1 MIILKLESFFY
12 RLSKITYRSK
22 KAKRIFLKNH
32 SFKKTI
38 ALSLLA
44 SMSLCNAE
52 EDGAFF
58 VIDYQTS
65 LARQE
70 LKNPGFTQAQELKQ
84 LIRDGAVR
92 LQTSAIPL
100 SYYLDILGNKTK
112 TLLSESLKNSSQAQP
127 SQPNGQP
134 NQALVNLEQSL
145 EILGKLLDLSQQ
157 YASEGVIKPLV
168 VDVGKGQIGITD
180 SMLLVAQNIV
190 LALGQVDLSKI
201 QQNNNEQLYQNIM
214 KVMLLG
220 AGGTNGSY
228 NGVSVGDIATG
239 MQNFSSQTG
248 LIGANSTVSELNAL
262 IKSGISL
269 DRETL
274 RLGSFIEK
282 NICSNASSCFSGS
295 QLIYKQGLDRT
306 INIINA
312 VLGQF
317 ESSASS
323 LYKIS
328 YIPNLF
334 SLKDY
339 QSASMNGFG
348 AKMGYKQF
356 FTHKKNVGLRYYG
369 FLDYGYANFGDTN
382 LKVGANLVTYGVG
395 TDFLY
400 NVYER
405 SRRRE
410 RTTIGLFFGAQIA
423 GQTWSTNVTNL
434 LSGQRPDV
442 KSSSF
447 QFLFDLGVRTN
458 FAKTN
463 FNKHRL
469 DQGIEFGVKIPV
481 IAHKYFATQGS
492 SASYMRNFS
501 FYVGY
506 SVGF

>member
-1 MIILKLESFFY
+1 M
-12 RLSKITYRSK
+12 
-22 KAKRIFLKNH
+22 KNH

-112 TLLSESLKNSSQAQP
+112 ILLSESLKNNAQPSQPNVQP

-134 NQALVNLEQSL
+134 NQALANLEESL
-145 EILGKLLDLSQQ
+145 GILGKLLDLSQQ
-157 YASEGVIKPLV
+157 YANQGVIKPLV
-168 VDVGKGQIGITD
+168 VDVGKEQIGITD

-201 QQNNNEQLYQNIM
+201 QQNNNGQLYENIM

-220 AGGTNGSY
+220 AGGTNGAY

-248 LIGANSTVSELNAL
+248 LIGADSTVSELNAL

-282 NICSNASSCFSGS
+282 NICSSASSCFTGS
-295 QLIYKQGLDRT
+295 QLIYKKGLDRV

-312 VLGQF
+312 SLGQF

-356 FTHKKNVGLRYYG
+356 FTHKKNIGLRYYG

>member
-1 MIILKLESFFY
+1 M
-12 RLSKITYRSK
+12 
-22 KAKRIFLKNH
+22 KNH

-100 SYYLDILGNKTK
+100 SYYLDILGNKTT
-112 TLLSESLKNSSQAQP
+112 TLLSGSVKNNAQP
-127 SQPNGQP
+127 SQQNVQSH
-134 NQALVNLEQSL
+134 QALANLEQSL
-145 EILGKLLDLSQQ
+145 GILGKLLDLSQQ
-157 YASEGVIKPLV
+157 YANQGVIKPLV
-168 VDVGKGQIGITD
+168 VDVGNKQIGITD

-201 QQNNNEQLYQNIM
+201 QQNNNEQLYENIM

-220 AGGTNGSY
+220 TGGTNGAY

-295 QLIYKQGLDRT
+295 QLIYKKGLDRV
-306 INIINA
+306 INIISA
-312 VLGQF
+312 SLDQF

-334 SLKDY
+334 SLRDY

-356 FTHKKNVGLRYYG
+356 FTHKKNIGLRYYG

-447 QFLFDLGVRTN
+447 QFLFDLGMRTN

-463 FNKHRL
+463 FNKHKL

>member
-1 MIILKLESFFY
+1 M
-12 RLSKITYRSK
+12 
-22 KAKRIFLKNH
+22 KNH

-112 TLLSESLKNSSQAQP
+112 TLLSESMKDNVR
-127 SQPNGQP
+127 P

-157 YASEGVIKPLV
+157 YASQNIIKPLV
-168 VDVGKGQIGITD
+168 VDVGKEQIGITD
-180 SMLLVAQNIV
+180 SMLSVAQNIV

-201 QQNNNEQLYQNIM
+201 QNNNNQQLYENIV

-220 AGGTNGSY
+220 ATNGAY

-274 RLGSFIEK
+274 GLGSFIEK
-282 NICSNASSCFSGS
+282 NICSSASSCFSGS
-295 QLIYKQGLDRT
+295 QLIYKKGLDRV
-306 INIINA
+306 IGIINTT
-312 VLGQF
+312 LNQF

-334 SLKDY
+334 SLRDY

-356 FTHKKNVGLRYYG
+356 FTHKKNIGLRYYG

-400 NVYER
+400 NFFER

-410 RTTIGLFFGAQIA
+410 RTAIGLFFGAQIA

-442 KSSSF
+442 KFSSF
-447 QFLFDLGVRTN
+447 QFLFDLGLRTN

-463 FNKHRL
+463 FNKHKL

>member
-1 MIILKLESFFY
+1 M
-12 RLSKITYRSK
+12 
-22 KAKRIFLKNH
+22 KNH

-112 TLLSESLKNSSQAQP
+112 TLLSESVKNNAQE
-127 SQPNGQP
+127 QNAQP

-157 YASEGVIKPLV
+157 YASQGVIKPLV
-168 VDVGKGQIGITD
+168 VDVGKQQIGITD

-201 QQNNNEQLYQNIM
+201 QQNNNNQQLYENIM

-220 AGGTNGSY
+220 AGGTNGAY

-248 LIGANSTVSELNAL
+248 LIGANSTVSEINAL

-282 NICSNASSCFSGS
+282 NICSSASSCFSGS
-295 QLIYKQGLDRT
+295 QLIYKKGLDRV
-306 INIINA
+306 IGIINTS
-312 VLGQF
+312 LNQF
-317 ESSASS
+317 EYSASS

-334 SLKDY
+334 SLRDY

-356 FTHKKNVGLRYYG
+356 FTHKKNIGLRYYG

-400 NVYER
+400 NFFER

-410 RTTIGLFFGAQIA
+410 RTAIGLFFGAQIA

-447 QFLFDLGVRTN
+447 QFLFDLGLRTN

-463 FNKHRL
+463 FNKHKL

>member
-1 MIILKLESFFY
+1 M
-12 RLSKITYRSK
+12 
-22 KAKRIFLKNH
+22 KNH

-44 SMSLCNAE
+44 GMSLCNAE

-112 TLLSESLKNSSQAQP
+112 ILLSESLKNNAQP
-127 SQPNGQP
+127 SQPNGP
-134 NQALVNLEQSL
+134 SYQALVNLEESL
-145 EILGKLLDLSQQ
+145 GILGKLLDLSQQ
-157 YASEGVIKPLV
+157 YASQGVIKPLV
-168 VDVGKGQIGITD
+168 VDVGNKQIGITD

-201 QQNNNEQLYQNIM
+201 QQNNGNGQLYENIM

-220 AGGTNGSY
+220 AGGTNGAY

-248 LIGANSTVSELNAL
+248 LIEANSTVGELNAL

-274 RLGSFIEK
+274 GLGSFIEK
-282 NICSNASSCFSGS
+282 NICSNALSCFSGS
-295 QLIYKQGLDRT
+295 QLVYKKGLDRS
-306 INIINA
+306 ISIINA
-312 VLGQF
+312 SLDQF

-339 QSASMNGFG
+339 QLASMNGFG

-356 FTHKKNVGLRYYG
+356 FTHKKNIGLRYYG

-410 RTTIGLFFGAQIA
+410 RTTIGLFFGTQIA

>member
-1 MIILKLESFFY
+1 M
-12 RLSKITYRSK
+12 
-22 KAKRIFLKNH
+22 KNH

-44 SMSLCNAE
+44 GMSLCNAE

-112 TLLSESLKNSSQAQP
+112 ILLSESVKNNAQP

-134 NQALVNLEQSL
+134 NQAQPNQALVNLEQSL
-145 EILGKLLDLSQQ
+145 GILGKLLDLSQQ
-157 YASEGVIKPLV
+157 YANQGVIKPLV
-168 VDVGKGQIGITD
+168 VDVGKEQIGITD

-201 QQNNNEQLYQNIM
+201 QQNNNQQLYENIM

-220 AGGTNGSY
+220 AGGTNGAY

-248 LIGANSTVSELNAL
+248 LIGANSTVSEINAL

-282 NICSNASSCFSGS
+282 NICSGASHCFTGN
-295 QLIYKQGLDRT
+295 QLIYKKGLDRV

-312 VLGQF
+312 SLGQF

>member
-1 MIILKLESFFY
+1 M
-12 RLSKITYRSK
+12 
-22 KAKRIFLKNH
+22 KNH

-112 TLLSESLKNSSQAQP
+112 TLLSESLKNNAQP
-127 SQPNGQP
+127 SQPNGQSTP
-134 NQALVNLEQSL
+134 NQALVNLEESL
-145 EILGKLLDLSQQ
+145 GILGKLLDLSQQ
-157 YASEGVIKPLV
+157 YANQGVIKPLV
-168 VDVGKGQIGITD
+168 VDVGKKQIGITD

-201 QQNNNEQLYQNIM
+201 QQTNNEQLYENIM

-220 AGGTNGSY
+220 AGGTNGAY

-274 RLGSFIEK
+274 KLGSFIEK
-282 NICSNASSCFSGS
+282 NICSNASPCFSGN
-295 QLIYKQGLDRT
+295 QLIYKKGLDRV
-306 INIINA
+306 IGIINTS
-312 VLGQF
+312 LNQF
-317 ESSASS
+317 EYSASS

-356 FTHKKNVGLRYYG
+356 FTHKKNIGLRYYG

-400 NVYER
+400 NFFER

-410 RTTIGLFFGAQIA
+410 RTAIGLFFGAQIA

-447 QFLFDLGVRTN
+447 QFLFDLGLRTN
-458 FAKTN
+458 FAKTH
-463 FNKHRL
+463 FNKHKL

>member
-1 MIILKLESFFY
+1 M
-12 RLSKITYRSK
+12 
-22 KAKRIFLKNH
+22 KNH

-112 TLLSESLKNSSQAQP
+112 TLLSESMKDNAQASQQ
-127 SQPNGQP
+127 NGQSH
-134 NQALVNLEQSL
+134 QALVNLEQSL
-145 EILGKLLDLSQQ
+145 GILGKLLDLSQQ
-157 YASEGVIKPLV
+157 YANQGVIKPLV
-168 VDVGKGQIGITD
+168 VDVGKQQIGITD
-180 SMLLVAQNIV
+180 SMLSVAQNIV

-201 QQNNNEQLYQNIM
+201 QQNNNGQLYENIM

-220 AGGTNGSY
+220 AGGTNGAY
-228 NGVSVGDIATG
+228 NGVSVGNIATG

-248 LIGANSTVSELNAL
+248 LIGANSTVSEINAL

-274 RLGSFIEK
+274 GLGSFIEK
-282 NICSNASSCFSGS
+282 NICSNASPCFSGD
-295 QLIYKQGLDRT
+295 QLIYKKGLDRV
-306 INIINA
+306 IGIINTT
-312 VLGQF
+312 LNQF
-317 ESSASS
+317 GDSASS

-334 SLKDY
+334 SLRDY

-356 FTHKKNVGLRYYG
+356 FTHKKNIGLRYYG

-400 NVYER
+400 NFFER

-410 RTTIGLFFGAQIA
+410 RTAIGLFFGAQIA

-447 QFLFDLGVRTN
+447 QFLFDLGLRTN
-458 FAKTN
+458 FAKTH
-463 FNKHRL
+463 FNKHKL

>member
-1 MIILKLESFFY
+1 M
-12 RLSKITYRSK
+12 
-22 KAKRIFLKNH
+22 KNH

-112 TLLSESLKNSSQAQP
+112 TLLSESLKNNAQP
-127 SQPNGQP
+127 SQPNGQSAS

-145 EILGKLLDLSQQ
+145 GILGKLLDLSQQ

-168 VDVGKGQIGITD
+168 VDVGKEQIGITD
-180 SMLLVAQNIV
+180 SMLSVAQNIV

-220 AGGTNGSY
+220 AGGTNGAY

-248 LIGANSTVSELNAL
+248 LIGANSTVSEINAL

-295 QLIYKQGLDRT
+295 QLIYKKGLDRV
-306 INIINA
+306 INIINTS
-312 VLGQF
+312 LDQF

-356 FTHKKNVGLRYYG
+356 FTHKKNIGLRYYG

>member
-168 VDVGKGQIGITD
+168 VDVGKEQIGITD

-312 VLGQF
+312 SLGQF
-317 ESSASS
+317 EYSASS

-356 FTHKKNVGLRYYG
+356 FTHKKNIGLRYYG

>member
-1 MIILKLESFFY
+1 M
-12 RLSKITYRSK
+12 
-22 KAKRIFLKNH
+22 KNH

-44 SMSLCNAE
+44 GMSLCNAE

-65 LARQE
+65 FARQE

-112 TLLSESLKNSSQAQP
+112 TLLSESMKDNVQASQQ
-127 SQPNGQP
+127 NGQS
-134 NQALVNLEQSL
+134 NQALVNLEESL
-145 EILGKLLDLSQQ
+145 GILGKLLNLSQQ
-157 YASEGVIKPLV
+157 YANQGVIKPLV
-168 VDVGKGQIGITD
+168 VDVGKEQIGITD
-180 SMLLVAQNIV
+180 SMLSVAQNIV
-190 LALGQVDLSKI
+190 LALGQVDLRKI
-201 QQNNNEQLYQNIM
+201 QQTNNEQLYENIV

-220 AGGTNGSY
+220 ADGTNGAY

-248 LIGANSTVSELNAL
+248 LIGANSTVGELNAL

-274 RLGSFIEK
+274 KLGSFIEK
-282 NICSNASSCFSGS
+282 NICSNASHCFSGS
-295 QLIYKQGLDRT
+295 QLIYKKGLDRV
-306 INIINA
+306 IGIINTS
-312 VLGQF
+312 LNQF
-317 ESSASS
+317 EYSASS

-356 FTHKKNVGLRYYG
+356 FTHKKNIGLRYYG

-400 NVYER
+400 NFFER

-410 RTTIGLFFGAQIA
+410 RTAIGLFFGAQIA

-447 QFLFDLGVRTN
+447 QFLFDLGLRTN

-463 FNKHRL
+463 FNKHKL

-506 SVGF
+506 SIGF

>member
-1 MIILKLESFFY
+1 M
-12 RLSKITYRSK
+12 
-22 KAKRIFLKNH
+22 KNH

-44 SMSLCNAE
+44 GMSLCNAE

-65 LARQE
+65 LAGQE

-112 TLLSESLKNSSQAQP
+112 ILLSESLKNNVQP
-127 SQPNGQP
+127 SQSNGQSTP
-134 NQALVNLEQSL
+134 NQALANLEQSL
-145 EILGKLLDLSQQ
+145 GILGKLLDLSQQ
-157 YASEGVIKPLV
+157 YANQGVIKPLV
-168 VDVGKGQIGITD
+168 VDVGKEQIGITD

-201 QQNNNEQLYQNIM
+201 QQNNNQQLYENIM

-220 AGGTNGSY
+220 ADGTNGAY
-228 NGVSVGDIATG
+228 NGTSVGDIATG

-282 NICSNASSCFSGS
+282 NICSSASSCFSQN
-295 QLIYKQGLDRT
+295 QLIYKKGLDRV
-306 INIINA
+306 IGIINTS
-312 VLGQF
+312 LDQF

-334 SLKDY
+334 SLRDY

-356 FTHKKNVGLRYYG
+356 FTHEKNIGLRYYG

-400 NVYER
+400 NFFER

-410 RTTIGLFFGAQIA
+410 RTAIGLFFGAQIA

-447 QFLFDLGVRTN
+447 QFLFDLGLRTN
-458 FAKTN
+458 FAKTH
-463 FNKHRL
+463 FNRHKL

>member
-1 MIILKLESFFY
+1 M
-12 RLSKITYRSK
+12 
-22 KAKRIFLKNH
+22 KNH

-100 SYYLDILGNKTK
+100 SYYLNILGNKTK
-112 TLLSESLKNSSQAQP
+112 ILLSESLKNSSQTQP
-127 SQPNGQP
+127 PQPNGQP

-145 EILGKLLDLSQQ
+145 GILGKLLDLSQQ
-157 YASEGVIKPLV
+157 YASQGVIKPLV
-168 VDVGKGQIGITD
+168 VDVGKEQIGITD

-201 QQNNNEQLYQNIM
+201 QQNNNGQLYENIM

-220 AGGTNGSY
+220 AGGTNGAY

-248 LIGANSTVSELNAL
+248 LIGADSTVSELNAL

-282 NICSNASSCFSGS
+282 NICSSASSCFSGS
-295 QLIYKQGLDRT
+295 QLIYKKGLDRV

-312 VLGQF
+312 SLGQF

-356 FTHKKNVGLRYYG
+356 FTHKKNIGLRYYG

>member
-1 MIILKLESFFY
+1 M
-12 RLSKITYRSK
+12 
-22 KAKRIFLKNH
+22 KNH

-58 VIDYQTS
+58 IIDYQTS

-92 LQTSAIPL
+92 LQTSTIPL

-112 TLLSESLKNSSQAQP
+112 TLLSESMKNNAQASQQ
-127 SQPNGQP
+127 NGQSH
-134 NQALVNLEQSL
+134 QALANLEQSL
-145 EILGKLLDLSQQ
+145 GILGKLLDLSQQ
-157 YASEGVIKPLV
+157 YASQNVIKPLV
-168 VDVGKGQIGITD
+168 VDVGKQQIGITD

-201 QQNNNEQLYQNIM
+201 QRNNNQQLYENIM

-220 AGGTNGSY
+220 AGGTNGAY

-239 MQNFSSQTG
+239 MQNFSSQTD
-248 LIGANSTVSELNAL
+248 LIGANSTVGELNAL

-274 RLGSFIEK
+274 GLGNFIEK
-282 NICSNASSCFSGS
+282 NICSSASSCFSEN
-295 QLIYKQGLDRT
+295 QLTYKKGLDRV
-306 INIINA
+306 IGIINTT
-312 VLGQF
+312 LGQF

-334 SLKDY
+334 SLRDY

-400 NVYER
+400 NFFER

-410 RTTIGLFFGAQIA
+410 RTAIGLFFGAQIA

-463 FNKHRL
+463 FNKHKL

>member
-1 MIILKLESFFY
+1 M
-12 RLSKITYRSK
+12 
-22 KAKRIFLKNH
+22 KNH

-44 SMSLCNAE
+44 GMSLCNAE

-112 TLLSESLKNSSQAQP
+112 ILLSESLKNSSQTQP

-145 EILGKLLDLSQQ
+145 GILGKLLDLSQQ

-168 VDVGKGQIGITD
+168 VDVGKEQIGITD

-220 AGGTNGSY
+220 AGGTNGAY

-274 RLGSFIEK
+274 GLGSFIEK
-282 NICSNASSCFSGS
+282 NICSSASPCFTGS
-295 QLIYKQGLDRT
+295 QLVYRKGLDRV

-312 VLGQF
+312 SLGQF

>member
-1 MIILKLESFFY
+1 M
-12 RLSKITYRSK
+12 
-22 KAKRIFLKNH
+22 KNH

-112 TLLSESLKNSSQAQP
+112 ILLSESLKNSSQTQP

-145 EILGKLLDLSQQ
+145 GILGKLLDLSQQ

-168 VDVGKGQIGITD
+168 VDVGKEQIGITD

-201 QQNNNEQLYQNIM
+201 QQNNNGQLYENIM

-220 AGGTNGSY
+220 AGGTNGAY

-274 RLGSFIEK
+274 GLGSFIEK
-282 NICSNASSCFSGS
+282 NICSSASPCFTGS
-295 QLIYKQGLDRT
+295 QLTYRKGLDRV

-312 VLGQF
+312 SLGQF

-356 FTHKKNVGLRYYG
+356 FTHKKNIGLRYYG

-405 SRRRE
+405 SRRME

>member
-1 MIILKLESFFY
+1 M
-12 RLSKITYRSK
+12 
-22 KAKRIFLKNH
+22 KNH

-44 SMSLCNAE
+44 GMSLCNAE

-112 TLLSESLKNSSQAQP
+112 ILLSESVKNNAQP
-127 SQPNGQP
+127 SQQNGQP
-134 NQALVNLEQSL
+134 NQALVNLEESL
-145 EILGKLLDLSQQ
+145 GILGKLLDLSQQ
-157 YASEGVIKPLV
+157 YANQGVIKPLV
-168 VDVGKGQIGITD
+168 VDVGKEQIGITD

-201 QQNNNEQLYQNIM
+201 QQNNNEQLYENIM

-220 AGGTNGSY
+220 AGGTNGAY

-248 LIGANSTVSELNAL
+248 LIGANSTVGELNAL

-274 RLGSFIEK
+274 GLGNFIEK
-282 NICSNASSCFSGS
+282 NICSNASSCFSQN
-295 QLIYKQGLDRT
+295 QLIYKKGLDRV
-306 INIINA
+306 IGIINTS
-312 VLGQF
+312 LNQF

-334 SLKDY
+334 SLRDY

-356 FTHKKNVGLRYYG
+356 FTHKKNIGLRYYG

-400 NVYER
+400 NFFER

-410 RTTIGLFFGAQIA
+410 RTAIGLFFGAQIA

-447 QFLFDLGVRTN
+447 QFLFDLGLRTN
-458 FAKTN
+458 FAKTH
-463 FNKHRL
+463 FNKHKL

>member
-1 MIILKLESFFY
+1 M
-12 RLSKITYRSK
+12 
-22 KAKRIFLKNH
+22 KNH

-112 TLLSESLKNSSQAQP
+112 TLLSESMKDNAQASQQ
-127 SQPNGQP
+127 NGQSH
-134 NQALVNLEQSL
+134 QALVNLEQSL
-145 EILGKLLDLSQQ
+145 GILGKLLDLSQQ
-157 YASEGVIKPLV
+157 YANQGVIKPLV
-168 VDVGKGQIGITD
+168 VDVGKEQIGITD
-180 SMLLVAQNIV
+180 SMLSVAQNIV

-201 QQNNNEQLYQNIM
+201 QNNNNQQLYENIV

-220 AGGTNGSY
+220 AGGTNGAY

-274 RLGSFIEK
+274 RLESFIEK
-282 NICSNASSCFSGS
+282 NICSNASSCFSGN
-295 QLIYKQGLDRT
+295 QLIYRKGLDRV
-306 INIINA
+306 IGIINTS
-312 VLGQF
+312 LDQF
-317 ESSASS
+317 GDSASS

-334 SLKDY
+334 SLRDY

-356 FTHKKNVGLRYYG
+356 FTHKKNIGLRYYG
-369 FLDYGYANFGDTN
+369 FLDYGYANFDDTN

-400 NVYER
+400 NFFER

-410 RTTIGLFFGAQIA
+410 RTAIGLFFGAQIA

-447 QFLFDLGVRTN
+447 QFLFDLGLRTN

-463 FNKHRL
+463 FNKHKL

>member
-1 MIILKLESFFY
+1 M
-12 RLSKITYRSK
+12 
-22 KAKRIFLKNH
+22 KNH

-112 TLLSESLKNSSQAQP
+112 TLLSESLKNNPQ
-127 SQPNGQP
+127 QPNGQP

-145 EILGKLLDLSQQ
+145 GILGKLLDLSQQ

-168 VDVGKGQIGITD
+168 VDVGKEQIGITD

-220 AGGTNGSY
+220 AGGTNGAY
-228 NGVSVGDIATG
+228 NGVNVGDIATG

-295 QLIYKQGLDRT
+295 QLIYKQGLDRV
-306 INIINA
+306 INIINTS
-312 VLGQF
+312 LSQF
-317 ESSASS
+317 EYSASS

-334 SLKDY
+334 SLRDY

-356 FTHKKNVGLRYYG
+356 FTHKKNIGLRYYG

-410 RTTIGLFFGAQIA
+410 RTAIGLFFGAQIA

-463 FNKHRL
+463 FNKHKL

>member
-1 MIILKLESFFY
+1 M
-12 RLSKITYRSK
+12 
-22 KAKRIFLKNH
+22 KNH

-44 SMSLCNAE
+44 GMSLCNAE

-58 VIDYQTS
+58 VIDYQAS

-112 TLLSESLKNSSQAQP
+112 ILLSESLKNSSQTQP

-134 NQALVNLEQSL
+134 NQALVNLEESL
-145 EILGKLLDLSQQ
+145 GILGKLLDLSQQ
-157 YASEGVIKPLV
+157 YANQGVIKPLV
-168 VDVGKGQIGITD
+168 VDVGNKQIGITD

-201 QQNNNEQLYQNIM
+201 QQNNNGQLYENIM

-220 AGGTNGSY
+220 AGGTNGAY

-282 NICSNASSCFSGS
+282 NICSSASSCFSGS
-295 QLIYKQGLDRT
+295 QLIYKKGLDRV

-312 VLGQF
+312 SLGQF
-317 ESSASS
+317 ENSASS

>member
-1 MIILKLESFFY
+1 M
-12 RLSKITYRSK
+12 
-22 KAKRIFLKNH
+22 KNH

-44 SMSLCNAE
+44 SMSLCRAE

-70 LKNPGFTQAQELKQ
+70 LKNPGFTQAQGLKQ

-112 TLLSESLKNSSQAQP
+112 ILLSESLKNNAQP
-127 SQPNGQP
+127 QNGP
-134 NQALVNLEQSL
+134 SNQALVNLEQSL
-145 EILGKLLDLSQQ
+145 GILGKLLDLSQQ
-157 YASEGVIKPLV
+157 YANQGVIKPLV
-168 VDVGKGQIGITD
+168 VDVGNKQIGITD

-220 AGGTNGSY
+220 AGGTNGAY

-274 RLGSFIEK
+274 GLGSFIEK
-282 NICSNASSCFSGS
+282 NICSSASPCFTGS
-295 QLIYKQGLDRT
+295 QLVYRKGLDRV

-312 VLGQF
+312 SLGQF

-356 FTHKKNVGLRYYG
+356 FTHKKNIGLRYYG

>member
-1 MIILKLESFFY
+1 M
-12 RLSKITYRSK
+12 
-22 KAKRIFLKNH
+22 KNH

-112 TLLSESLKNSSQAQP
+112 TLLSESLKNNAQP
-127 SQPNGQP
+127 SQPNGQSAS

-145 EILGKLLDLSQQ
+145 GILGKLLDLSQQ
-157 YASEGVIKPLV
+157 YANQGVIKPLV
-168 VDVGKGQIGITD
+168 VDVGKEQIGITD

-220 AGGTNGSY
+220 AGGTNGAY

-295 QLIYKQGLDRT
+295 QLIYRKGLDRV

-312 VLGQF
+312 SLSQF

-334 SLKDY
+334 SLRDY

-369 FLDYGYANFGDTN
+369 FLDYGYMNFGDTN

>member
-1 MIILKLESFFY
+1 MKNYPLK
-12 RLSKITYRSK
+12 KMM
-22 KAKRIFLKNH
+22 
-32 SFKKTI
+32 
-38 ALSLLA
+38 ALSLIA
-44 SMSLCNAE
+44 GVCACNAE

-112 TLLSESLKNSSQAQP
+112 ILLSESLKNSSQTQP

-145 EILGKLLDLSQQ
+145 GILGKLLDLSQQ
-157 YASEGVIKPLV
+157 YANQGVIKPLV
-168 VDVGKGQIGITD
+168 VDVGKEQIGITD

-201 QQNNNEQLYQNIM
+201 QQNNNEQLYENIM

-220 AGGTNGSY
+220 AGGTNGAY
-228 NGVSVGDIATG
+228 NGTSVGDIATG

-274 RLGSFIEK
+274 KLGSFIEK
-282 NICSNASSCFSGS
+282 NICSSASSCFSGS
-295 QLIYKQGLDRT
+295 QLIYKKGLDRV
-306 INIINA
+306 IGIINTS
-312 VLGQF
+312 LNQF
-317 ESSASS
+317 EDSASS

-334 SLKDY
+334 SLRDY

-400 NVYER
+400 NFFER

-410 RTTIGLFFGAQIA
+410 RTAIGLFFGAQIA

-447 QFLFDLGVRTN
+447 QFLFDLGLRTN
-458 FAKTN
+458 FAKTH
-463 FNKHRL
+463 FNKHKL

>member
-1 MIILKLESFFY
+1 M
-12 RLSKITYRSK
+12 
-22 KAKRIFLKNH
+22 KNH

-38 ALSLLA
+38 ALSFLA
-44 SMSLCNAE
+44 GMSLCNAE

-112 TLLSESLKNSSQAQP
+112 TLLSESLKNNAQP
-127 SQPNGQP
+127 SQPNGQSTP

-145 EILGKLLDLSQQ
+145 GILGKLLDLSQQ
-157 YASEGVIKPLV
+157 YANQGVIKPLV
-168 VDVGKGQIGITD
+168 VDVGKKQIGITD

-201 QQNNNEQLYQNIM
+201 QQNNNQQLYENIM

-220 AGGTNGSY
+220 AGGTNGAY
-228 NGVSVGDIATG
+228 NGTSVGDIATG

-248 LIGANSTVSELNAL
+248 LIGANSTVGELNAL

-274 RLGSFIEK
+274 KLGSFIEK
-282 NICSNASSCFSGS
+282 NICSNASPCFSQN
-295 QLIYKQGLDRT
+295 QLIYKKGLDRV
-306 INIINA
+306 IGIINTS
-312 VLGQF
+312 LNQF

-334 SLKDY
+334 SLRDY

-356 FTHKKNVGLRYYG
+356 FTHKKNIGLRYYG

-400 NVYER
+400 NFFER

-410 RTTIGLFFGAQIA
+410 RTAIGLFFGAQIA

-447 QFLFDLGVRTN
+447 QFLFDLGLRTN
-458 FAKTN
+458 FAKTH
-463 FNKHRL
+463 FNKHKL

>member
-1 MIILKLESFFY
+1 M
-12 RLSKITYRSK
+12 
-22 KAKRIFLKNH
+22 KNH

-112 TLLSESLKNSSQAQP
+112 TLLSESLKNNPQQ
-127 SQPNGQP
+127 QNGQP

-145 EILGKLLDLSQQ
+145 GILGKLLDLSQQ

-168 VDVGKGQIGITD
+168 VDVGKEQIGITD

-220 AGGTNGSY
+220 AGGTSGY

-274 RLGSFIEK
+274 GLGSFIEK

-312 VLGQF
+312 SLSQF
-317 ESSASS
+317 EYSASS

-356 FTHKKNVGLRYYG
+356 FTHKKNIGLRYYG

>member
-1 MIILKLESFFY
+1 MKNYPLK
-12 RLSKITYRSK
+12 KMM
-22 KAKRIFLKNH
+22 
-32 SFKKTI
+32 
-38 ALSLLA
+38 ALSLMA
-44 SMSLCNAE
+44 GVYACNAE

-112 TLLSESLKNSSQAQP
+112 TLLSESLKNNTQP

-145 EILGKLLDLSQQ
+145 GILGKLLDLSQQ

-168 VDVGKGQIGITD
+168 VDVGKEQIGITD

-220 AGGTNGSY
+220 AGGTNGAY

-262 IKSGISL
+262 IKSGIYL

-295 QLIYKQGLDRT
+295 QLIYKQGLDRV
-306 INIINA
+306 INIINTS
-312 VLGQF
+312 LSQF
-317 ESSASS
+317 EYSASS
-323 LYKIS
+323 LYNIS

-334 SLKDY
+334 SLRDY

-356 FTHKKNVGLRYYG
+356 FTHKKNIGLRYYG

-492 SASYMRNFS
+492 STSYMRNFS

>member
-1 MIILKLESFFY
+1 M
-12 RLSKITYRSK
+12 
-22 KAKRIFLKNH
+22 KNH

-112 TLLSESLKNSSQAQP
+112 ILLRESLKNNAQP
-127 SQPNGQP
+127 SQPNAQP
-134 NQALVNLEQSL
+134 PQQNGPSNQALVNLEQSL
-145 EILGKLLDLSQQ
+145 GILGKLLDLSQQ
-157 YASEGVIKPLV
+157 YASQGVIKPLV
-168 VDVGKGQIGITD
+168 VDVGKEQIGITD

-201 QQNNNEQLYQNIM
+201 QQNNNEQLYENIM

-220 AGGTNGSY
+220 AGGTNGAY

-282 NICSNASSCFSGS
+282 NICSSASSCFSGS
-295 QLIYKQGLDRT
+295 QLIYKKGLDRV
-306 INIINA
+306 INIINTS
-312 VLGQF
+312 LNQF

-356 FTHKKNVGLRYYG
+356 FTHKKNIGLRYYG

>member
-1 MIILKLESFFY
+1 M
-12 RLSKITYRSK
+12 
-22 KAKRIFLKNH
+22 KNH

-100 SYYLDILGNKTK
+100 SYYLDILGNKTT
-112 TLLSESLKNSSQAQP
+112 TLLSGSVKGNAQP
-127 SQPNGQP
+127 PQQNAQPP
-134 NQALVNLEQSL
+134 QALVNLEQSL
-145 EILGKLLDLSQQ
+145 GILGKLLDLSQQ
-157 YASEGVIKPLV
+157 YANQGVIKPLV
-168 VDVGKGQIGITD
+168 VDVGKEQIGITD

-201 QQNNNEQLYQNIM
+201 QQNNNEQLYENIM

-220 AGGTNGSY
+220 AGGTNGAY

-274 RLGSFIEK
+274 GLGSFIEK
-282 NICSNASSCFSGS
+282 NICSGASSCFSGS
-295 QLIYKQGLDRT
+295 QLIYKKGLDRS
-306 INIINA
+306 ISIINA
-312 VLGQF
+312 SLDQF
-317 ESSASS
+317 EYSASS

-356 FTHKKNVGLRYYG
+356 FTHKKNIGLRYYG

>member
-1 MIILKLESFFY
+1 M
-12 RLSKITYRSK
+12 
-22 KAKRIFLKNH
+22 KNH

-112 TLLSESLKNSSQAQP
+112 VLLSESMKNNAQP

-134 NQALVNLEQSL
+134 NQALVNLEKSL
-145 EILGKLLDLSQQ
+145 GILGKLLDLSQQ
-157 YASEGVIKPLV
+157 YANQGVIKPLV
-168 VDVGKGQIGITD
+168 VDVGKEQIGITD

-201 QQNNNEQLYQNIM
+201 QQNNNGQLYENIM

-220 AGGTNGSY
+220 AGGTNGAY

-248 LIGANSTVSELNAL
+248 LIGANSTVSEINAL

-282 NICSNASSCFSGS
+282 NICSSVSSCFSGN
-295 QLIYKQGLDRT
+295 QLIYKKGLDRV

-312 VLGQF
+312 SLGQF

-356 FTHKKNVGLRYYG
+356 FTHKKNIGLRYYG

>member
-1 MIILKLESFFY
+1 M
-12 RLSKITYRSK
+12 
-22 KAKRIFLKNH
+22 KNH

-145 EILGKLLDLSQQ
+145 GILGKLLDLSQQ

-168 VDVGKGQIGITD
+168 VDVGKEQIGITD

-201 QQNNNEQLYQNIM
+201 QQNNNQQLYENIM

-220 AGGTNGSY
+220 AGGTNGAY

-282 NICSNASSCFSGS
+282 NICSSASSCFSGS
-295 QLIYKQGLDRT
+295 QLVYRKGLDRV

-312 VLGQF
+312 SLGQF

-334 SLKDY
+334 SLRDY

-410 RTTIGLFFGAQIA
+410 RTTIGLFFGTQIA

-458 FAKTN
+458 FAKTH
-463 FNKHRL
+463 FNKHKL

>member
-1 MIILKLESFFY
+1 M
-12 RLSKITYRSK
+12 
-22 KAKRIFLKNH
+22 KNH

-112 TLLSESLKNSSQAQP
+112 TLLSESVKNNAQP
-127 SQPNGQP
+127 SQQNAQP

-157 YASEGVIKPLV
+157 YASQNIIKPLV
-168 VDVGKGQIGITD
+168 VDVGKEQIGITD
-180 SMLLVAQNIV
+180 SMLSVAQNIV

-201 QQNNNEQLYQNIM
+201 QQNKQLYENIV

-220 AGGTNGSY
+220 AGGTNGAY

-248 LIGANSTVSELNAL
+248 LIGANSTVGELNAL

-274 RLGSFIEK
+274 GLGSFIEK
-282 NICSNASSCFSGS
+282 NICSSASSCFSGS
-295 QLIYKQGLDRT
+295 QLIYKKGLDRT
-306 INIINA
+306 INIISA
-312 VLGQF
+312 TLGQF

-334 SLKDY
+334 SLRDY

-356 FTHKKNVGLRYYG
+356 FTHKKNIGLRYYG

-463 FNKHRL
+463 FNKHKL

>member
-1 MIILKLESFFY
+1 M
-12 RLSKITYRSK
+12 
-22 KAKRIFLKNH
+22 KNH

-127 SQPNGQP
+127 NGQP

-145 EILGKLLDLSQQ
+145 GILGKLLDLSQQ

-168 VDVGKGQIGITD
+168 VDVGKEQIGITD

-220 AGGTNGSY
+220 AGGTNGAY

-295 QLIYKQGLDRT
+295 QLIYKQGLDRV
-306 INIINA
+306 INIINTS
-312 VLGQF
+312 LSQF
-317 ESSASS
+317 EYSASS

-334 SLKDY
+334 SLRDY

-356 FTHKKNVGLRYYG
+356 FTHKKNIGLRYYG

>member
-1 MIILKLESFFY
+1 M
-12 RLSKITYRSK
+12 
-22 KAKRIFLKNH
+22 KNH

-38 ALSLLA
+38 ALSFLA

-70 LKNPGFTQAQELKQ
+70 LKNPGFAQAQELKQ

-112 TLLSESLKNSSQAQP
+112 ILLSESLKNNAQQQNGP
-127 SQPNGQP
+127 S
-134 NQALVNLEQSL
+134 NQALFNLEQSL

-157 YASEGVIKPLV
+157 YANQGVIKPLV
-168 VDVGKGQIGITD
+168 VDVGKEQIGITD

-201 QQNNNEQLYQNIM
+201 QQNNNQQLYENIM

-220 AGGTNGSY
+220 AGGTNGAY
-228 NGVSVGDIATG
+228 NGTSVGDIATG

-248 LIGANSTVSELNAL
+248 LIGANSTVGELNAL

-274 RLGSFIEK
+274 KLGSFIEK
-282 NICSNASSCFSGS
+282 NICSSASSCFSGS
-295 QLIYKQGLDRT
+295 QLIYKKGLDRV
-306 INIINA
+306 IGIINTS
-312 VLGQF
+312 LNQF
-317 ESSASS
+317 EYSASS

-334 SLKDY
+334 SLRDY

-356 FTHKKNVGLRYYG
+356 FTHKKNIGLRYYG

-400 NVYER
+400 NFFER

-410 RTTIGLFFGAQIA
+410 RTAIGLFFGAQIA

-447 QFLFDLGVRTN
+447 QFLFDLGLRTN
-458 FAKTN
+458 FAKTH
-463 FNKHRL
+463 FNKHKL

>member
-1 MIILKLESFFY
+1 M
-12 RLSKITYRSK
+12 
-22 KAKRIFLKNH
+22 KNH

-100 SYYLDILGNKTK
+100 SYYLDILGNKTA
-112 TLLSESLKNSSQAQP
+112 TLLSESLKNNAQP
-127 SQPNGQP
+127 SQPNGQSTP
-134 NQALVNLEQSL
+134 NPALANLEQSL
-145 EILGKLLDLSQQ
+145 GILGKLLDLSQQ
-157 YASEGVIKPLV
+157 YANQGVIKPLV
-168 VDVGKGQIGITD
+168 VDVGKEQIGITD
-180 SMLLVAQNIV
+180 SMLSVAQNIV

-201 QQNNNEQLYQNIM
+201 QQNNNGQLYENIM

-220 AGGTNGSY
+220 AGGTNGAY

-282 NICSNASSCFSGS
+282 NICSSVSSCFSGN
-295 QLIYKQGLDRT
+295 QLIYKKGLDRV
-306 INIINA
+306 INIINTS
-312 VLGQF
+312 LNQF

-410 RTTIGLFFGAQIA
+410 RTTIGLFFGTQIA

>member
-1 MIILKLESFFY
+1 M
-12 RLSKITYRSK
+12 
-22 KAKRIFLKNH
+22 KNH

-112 TLLSESLKNSSQAQP
+112 ILLSESLKNNAQP
-127 SQPNGQP
+127 SQPNGP
-134 NQALVNLEQSL
+134 SYQALVNLEESL
-145 EILGKLLDLSQQ
+145 GILGKLLDLSQQ
-157 YASEGVIKPLV
+157 YANQGVIKPLV
-168 VDVGKGQIGITD
+168 VDVGKEQIGITD

-201 QQNNNEQLYQNIM
+201 QQNNNEQLYENIM

-220 AGGTNGSY
+220 AGGTNGAY

-295 QLIYKQGLDRT
+295 QLIYKKGLDRV
-306 INIINA
+306 INIINTT
-312 VLGQF
+312 LNQF

-334 SLKDY
+334 SLRDY

-463 FNKHRL
+463 FNKHKL

>member
-1 MIILKLESFFY
+1 M
-12 RLSKITYRSK
+12 
-22 KAKRIFLKNH
+22 KNH

-44 SMSLCNAE
+44 GMSLCNAE

-112 TLLSESLKNSSQAQP
+112 TLLSESMKNNAQP

-134 NQALVNLEQSL
+134 QNGPSNQALVNLEQSL
-145 EILGKLLDLSQQ
+145 GILGKLLDLSQQ
-157 YASEGVIKPLV
+157 YANQGVIKPLV
-168 VDVGKGQIGITD
+168 VDVGKEQIGITD

-201 QQNNNEQLYQNIM
+201 QQNNNGQLYENIM

-220 AGGTNGSY
+220 AGGTNGAY
-228 NGVSVGDIATG
+228 NSVSVGDIATG

-248 LIGANSTVSELNAL
+248 LIGANSTVSEINAL

-282 NICSNASSCFSGS
+282 NICSSVSSCFSGN
-295 QLIYKQGLDRT
+295 QLIYKKGLDRV

-312 VLGQF
+312 SLGQF

>member
-1 MIILKLESFFY
+1 
-12 RLSKITYRSK
+12 
-22 KAKRIFLKNH
+22 
-32 SFKKTI
+32 
-38 ALSLLA
+38 
-44 SMSLCNAE
+44 MSLCNAE

-112 TLLSESLKNSSQAQP
+112 TLLSESLKNSSQTQP

-145 EILGKLLDLSQQ
+145 GILGKLLDLSQQ

-168 VDVGKGQIGITD
+168 VDVGKEQIGITD
-180 SMLLVAQNIV
+180 SMLSVAQNIV

-201 QQNNNEQLYQNIM
+201 QHNNEQLYQNIM

-220 AGGTNGSY
+220 AGGTNGAY

-306 INIINA
+306 INIINTS
-312 VLGQF
+312 LGQF
-317 ESSASS
+317 EYSASS

-334 SLKDY
+334 SLRDY

-356 FTHKKNVGLRYYG
+356 FTHKKNIGLRYYG

-410 RTTIGLFFGAQIA
+410 RTAIGLFFGAQIA

-492 SASYMRNFS
+492 SASYTRNFS

>member
-1 MIILKLESFFY
+1 M
-12 RLSKITYRSK
+12 
-22 KAKRIFLKNH
+22 KNH

-44 SMSLCNAE
+44 GMSLCNAE

-112 TLLSESLKNSSQAQP
+112 ILLSESLKNNAQSSQPQNGP
-127 SQPNGQP
+127 S

-145 EILGKLLDLSQQ
+145 GILGKLLDLSQQ
-157 YASEGVIKPLV
+157 YANQGVIKPLV
-168 VDVGKGQIGITD
+168 VDVGNKQIGITD

-201 QQNNNEQLYQNIM
+201 QQNNNGQLYENIM

-220 AGGTNGSY
+220 VGGTNGAY

-282 NICSNASSCFSGS
+282 NICSSASSCFSGS
-295 QLIYKQGLDRT
+295 QLIYKKGLDRV

-312 VLGQF
+312 SLGQF

-356 FTHKKNVGLRYYG
+356 FTHKKNIGLRYYG

>member
-1 MIILKLESFFY
+1 M
-12 RLSKITYRSK
+12 
-22 KAKRIFLKNH
+22 KNH

-38 ALSLLA
+38 ALSLIA
-44 SMSLCNAE
+44 GVCACNAE

-112 TLLSESLKNSSQAQP
+112 ILLSESLKNSSQTQP
-127 SQPNGQP
+127 PQPNGQP

-145 EILGKLLDLSQQ
+145 GILGKLLDLSQQ
-157 YASEGVIKPLV
+157 YASQGVIKPLV
-168 VDVGKGQIGITD
+168 VDVGKEQIGITD

-220 AGGTNGSY
+220 ASGTNGAY

-274 RLGSFIEK
+274 GLGSFIEK
-282 NICSNASSCFSGS
+282 NICSSASPCFTGS
-295 QLIYKQGLDRT
+295 QLIYRKGLDRV

-312 VLGQF
+312 SLGQF

-356 FTHKKNVGLRYYG
+356 FTHKKNIGLRYYG

>member
-1 MIILKLESFFY
+1 M
-12 RLSKITYRSK
+12 
-22 KAKRIFLKNH
+22 KNH

-112 TLLSESLKNSSQAQP
+112 TLLSESMKDNAQASQQ
-127 SQPNGQP
+127 NGQS

-145 EILGKLLDLSQQ
+145 GILGKLLDLSQQ
-157 YASEGVIKPLV
+157 YASQNIIKPLV
-168 VDVGKGQIGITD
+168 VDVGKQQIGITD
-180 SMLLVAQNIV
+180 SMLSVAQNIV

-201 QQNNNEQLYQNIM
+201 QQNNQQLYENIM

-220 AGGTNGSY
+220 AGGTNGAY
-228 NGVSVGDIATG
+228 NGMSVGDIATG

-248 LIGANSTVSELNAL
+248 LIGANSTVSGLNAL

-274 RLGSFIEK
+274 KLGSFIEK
-282 NICSNASSCFSGS
+282 NICSNASSCFSGN
-295 QLIYKQGLDRT
+295 QLIYRKGLDRV
-306 INIINA
+306 IGIINTS
-312 VLGQF
+312 LDQF

-334 SLKDY
+334 SLRDY

-348 AKMGYKQF
+348 AKMGYKHF
-356 FTHKKNVGLRYYG
+356 FTHKKNIGLRYYG

-400 NVYER
+400 NFFER

-410 RTTIGLFFGAQIA
+410 RTAIGLFFGAQIA

-447 QFLFDLGVRTN
+447 QFLFDLGLRTN

-463 FNKHRL
+463 FNKHKL